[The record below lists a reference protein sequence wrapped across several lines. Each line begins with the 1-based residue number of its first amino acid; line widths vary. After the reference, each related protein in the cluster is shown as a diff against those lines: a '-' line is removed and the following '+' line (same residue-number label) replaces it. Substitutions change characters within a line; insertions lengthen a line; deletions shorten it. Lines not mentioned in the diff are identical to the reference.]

1 MIYASDSYFGGHTI
15 TPFIPAA
22 DALFREG
29 QRYVCHFQL
38 DPVSA
43 EAAQLTALTRT
54 YKEDLKLQMHFHVTS
69 LEKHNGERK

>member
-1 MIYASDSYFGGHTI
+1 MIYASDSTSKD
-15 TPFIPAA
+15 TLSFIPAA

-43 EAAQLTALTRT
+43 EAARLTAPTRT
-54 YKEDLKLQMHFHVTS
+54 YE
-69 LEKHNGERK
+69 EE